1 MKRTLS
7 VALGAVVTVVALA
20 AVETMVSAQ
29 GGAPAPAVRM
39 LVTTTQVRPGMAN
52 DYRAIVQNEVVPANK
67 KAGVPWRWVF
77 QSGPL
82 GGAAGT
88 FVTVTPITGYAQF
101 DGPNAAQR
109 ALGTEGA
116 AKLNAKTQAM
126 VASTYFVV
134 QTLQQPLSLQS
145 YSSTAPAL
153 AVVQEIDL
161 IAGKGPEFAALIT
174 QSYLPALKK
183 AGVTDY
189 LVFTQNFGGAG
200 NHRTIVQFLSKYAD
214 LDQPNP
220 IVRALGQEGA
230 QKLGQQRAV
239 LTTKTETFVYR
250 LVPEMSYGVPA
261 RPKT

>member
-1 MKRTLS
+1 
-7 VALGAVVTVVALA
+7 
-20 AVETMVSAQ
+20 
-29 GGAPAPAVRM
+29 
-39 LVTTTQVRPGMAN
+39 
-52 DYRAIVQNEVVPANK
+52 
-67 KAGVPWRWVF
+67 
-77 QSGPL
+77 
-82 GGAAGT
+82 
-88 FVTVTPITGYAQF
+88 
-101 DGPNAAQR
+101 
-109 ALGTEGA
+109 
-116 AKLNAKTQAM
+116 
-126 VASTYFVV
+126 
-134 QTLQQPLSLQS
+134 
-145 YSSTAPAL
+145 
-153 AVVQEIDL
+153 VVQEIDL